1 MQITSNNKTKTDDE
15 EINMKIKTTIAT
27 LSILS
32 ALSFGASAAE
42 SINAQQAQNLQSIG
56 SVSVSGVAGSPM
68 QIKEELNAKAEQK
81 GASAYRVIE
90 AYNNGNYHAT
100 AELYK

>member
-1 MQITSNNKTKTDDE
+1 MNV
-15 EINMKIKTTIAT
+15 KTTIAT

-32 ALSFGASAAE
+32 ALSFGAFAAD
-42 SINAQQAQNLQSIG
+42 SINAQQAKDLQPAGTI
-56 SVSVSGVAGSPM
+56 SVSGIAGSPM
-68 QIKEELNAKAEQK
+68 VIHEQLNAKAEQQ
-81 GASAYRVIE
+81 GAKAYRVIE

>member
-1 MQITSNNKTKTDDE
+1 MNV
-15 EINMKIKTTIAT
+15 KTTIAT
-27 LSILS
+27 LGILS
-32 ALSFGASAAE
+32 ALSFGAFAAE
-42 SINAQQAQNLQSIG
+42 SVTAEQAQNLQSVGTIT
-56 SVSVSGVAGSPM
+56 VSGIAGSPM
-68 QIKEELNAKAEQK
+68 DIHQALVQKADKQ

>member
-1 MQITSNNKTKTDDE
+1 MNV
-15 EINMKIKTTIAT
+15 KTTVAAASL
-27 LSILS
+27 LSL
-32 ALSFGASAAE
+32 LSFGAFAAE
-42 SINAQQAQNLQSIG
+42 SVNADQAQNLQSVGTI
-56 SVSVSGVAGSPM
+56 SVSGVAGSPM
-68 QIKEELNAKAEQK
+68 DIRQQLNAKADAQ

>member
-1 MQITSNNKTKTDDE
+1 MN
-15 EINMKIKTTIAT
+15 IKTTVAAVT
-27 LSILS
+27 VLS
-32 ALSFGASAAE
+32 ALSFGAFAAE
-42 SINAQQAQNLQSIG
+42 SVNADQAQNLQSVGTI
-56 SVSVSGVAGSPM
+56 SVSGIAGSPM
-68 QIKEELNAKAEQK
+68 DIRQQLNAKADAQ

>member
-1 MQITSNNKTKTDDE
+1 MN
-15 EINMKIKTTIAT
+15 IKTTVAAVT
-27 LSILS
+27 VLS
-32 ALSFGASAAE
+32 ALSFGAFAAE
-42 SINAQQAQNLQSIG
+42 SVNADQAQNLQSVGTI
-56 SVSVSGVAGSPM
+56 SVSGVAGSPM
-68 QIKEELNAKAEQK
+68 DIRQQLNAKADAQ